1 MNRIAALKLGVAA
14 TAAAL
19 GLYIGAVSAC
29 GYDSPMADLVAAH
42 PRSIEVALAVR
53 DAYDHGE
60 LQALA
65 PVPPVLGLVRA
76 KGMLQNFRPL
86 LTAVAGSPNTS
97 VAVLLIEE
105 GLWAR
110 YSMSAAGMATELHVE
125 GPLDGEP
132 VIVTSEATLRALLD
146 GAMTPTRATEL
157 GVLIVVRPTWS

>member
-1 MNRIAALKLGVAA
+1 MKRQAAAM
-14 TAAAL
+14 AAAL
-19 GLYIGAVSAC
+19 ALQTGAVSAC
-29 GYDSPMADLVAAH
+29 GYDSPMVDLIVAH

-76 KGMLQNFRPL
+76 NGMLQNFRPL
-86 LTAVAGSPNTS
+86 VIAVAGSPNTS

-125 GPLDGEP
+125 GPL
-132 VIVTSEATLRALLD
+132 
-146 GAMTPTRATEL
+146 TPTRATEL

>member
-1 MNRIAALKLGVAA
+1 M
-14 TAAAL
+14 

-29 GYDSPMADLVAAH
+29 GYDSPMADLVVAH

-65 PVPPVLGLVRA
+65 PVLGLVRA
-76 KGMLQNFRPL
+76 KVMLQNFRPL

-125 GPLDGEP
+125 GPL
-132 VIVTSEATLRALLD
+132 
-146 GAMTPTRATEL
+146 TPTRATEL

>member
-1 MNRIAALKLGVAA
+1 MNRIAASKLGVAA

-19 GLYIGAVSAC
+19 GLHICAVSAC
-29 GYDSPMADLVAAH
+29 GYHSPMVDLVVAH

-60 LQALA
+60 LHALA

-76 KGMLQNFRPL
+76 NGMLQSFRPL
-86 LTAVAGSPNTS
+86 VSAVAGSPNTS

-110 YSMSAAGMATELHVE
+110 YSMSAAGMATELHVG
-125 GPLDGEP
+125 GPRDGEP
-132 VIVTSEATLRALLD
+132 VIVTSESALHALL
-146 GAMTPTRATEL
+146 GGTLTPTRATEM
-157 GVLIVVRPTWS
+157 GVLVVVRST